1 MTKTP
6 KEIFIDACRMLMRRK
21 QFYYNLLTQFVI
33 TEKKGTGT
41 MGVCYL
47 DKKMHIIYDPDF
59 VARYD
64 SMELAPVLEH
74 ECNHFLYD
82 HCSDFKD
89 KGTKSVFESEEEV
102 KDHIRQQAMKQH
114 EHHLQNIAMDRSIN
128 AYIDDLPNIRILRK
142 EMISG
147 DKEKDEKAQ
156 GKIIRVF
163 QKHAEDP
170 SLDVVEV
177 SGITVES
184 FKQLLKDSGYKGDP
198 DKIEPFETWGYYYDL
213 LKSCPKIKEEA
224 QKIQTMDVHFVPG
237 TTGEGGQSFDV
248 QGNPQDAQGEGEGQG
263 QPGQGQS
270 QRGQGSGPGERE
282 QKELSPKSGN
292 GQGDGEGKEGKKEVT
307 ETPGQGP
314 SKQQIGRMAFD
325 ALRKSNQSKLPGH
338 LRGMMERI
346 AAMYDSEPLPWYVI
360 LRKLINTSIKTV
372 MENNVNI
379 RNRRNTSPMI
389 LPGYI
394 NKPLIDIGVVWDV
407 SGSCMDAE
415 TQGHFVNECNALVKA
430 GARLT
435 VYYCDQ
441 DVEHVQKVHT
451 KLVPEKYEIKG
462 GGGTHLDNGIKRAIE
477 DGNNIIIQL
486 TDGYMNYTMTKAD
499 LKGRKVIT
507 ATTGDRPPASYGPC
521 IEINPR
527 NKE

>member
-1 MTKTP
+1 MTNRGAIVKKTP
-6 KEIFIDACRMLMRRK
+6 KEIVIDGARQLMRRK

-33 TEKKGTGT
+33 TEKKGVGT

-47 DKKMHIIYDPDF
+47 DKKMHLIYDPDF
-59 VARYD
+59 VSRY
-64 SMELAPVLEH
+64 EPLEIAPILEH

-89 KGTKSVFESEEEV
+89 SGTKSVFESEDEV
-102 KDHIRQQAMKQH
+102 KDHIRQQAMKKH
-114 EHHLQNIAMDRSIN
+114 DHHLQNIAMDRSIN
-128 AYIDDLPNIRILRK
+128 VYLDDLPNIRIERAQML
-142 EMISG
+142 SG
-147 DKEKDEKAQ
+147 DKDKDEKAQ

-163 QKHAEDP
+163 EKHAEDP
-170 SLDVVEV
+170 TKDIVET

-184 FKQLLKDSGYKGDP
+184 FKQLLIDSQYQGDVN
-198 DKIEPFETWGYYYDL
+198 KIEQFEGWRYYYDL

-237 TTGEGGQSFDV
+237 TTGEGGESFDID
-248 QGNPQDAQGEGEGQG
+248 GNPQDGQGDQQGQG
-263 QPGQGQS
+263 QGQGKE
-270 QRGQGSGPGERE
+270 QGRE
-282 QKELSPKSGN
+282 QKELSPKGSG
-292 GQGDGEGKEGKKEVT
+292 GGEGDKKKEVT
-307 ETPGQGP
+307 ETPGEGP

-346 AAMYDSEPLPWYVI
+346 AQMYDSEPLPWYVI

-407 SGSCMDAE
+407 SGSCMDNE

-435 VYYCDQ
+435 VYYTDT
-441 DVEHVQKVHT
+441 DVEHVQKVHR
-451 KLVPEKYEIKG
+451 KLVPEKYEIRG
-462 GGGTHLDNGIKRAIE
+462 NGGTALDTGVKRAIE
-477 DGNNIIIQL
+477 DGNHVIIQL
-486 TDGYMNYTMTKAD
+486 TDGYYSFTMTKAD

-507 ATTGDRPPASYGPC
+507 VTTGDLAPKHYGPS

>member
-6 KEIFIDACRMLMRRK
+6 KEIFIDGCRKLMSRK

-33 TEKKGTGT
+33 TEKKGIGT

-47 DKKMHIIYDPDF
+47 DKKMHIMYDPDF
-59 VARYD
+59 VSRYEPV
-64 SMELAPVLEH
+64 ELSPILEH

-89 KGTKSVFESEEEV
+89 SGTKSVFESEDEV
-102 KDHIRQQAMKQH
+102 KDHIRQQAMKKH

-128 AYIDDLPNIRILRK
+128 VYLDDLPSIRILRK
-142 EMISG
+142 EMLSG

-156 GKIIRVF
+156 GKIVRVF
-163 QKHAEDP
+163 KKHEEDP

-184 FKQLLKDSGYKGDP
+184 FKQLLIDSEYNGDVN
-198 DKIEPFETWGYYYDL
+198 KIEQFETWRYYYDL
-213 LKSCPKIKEEA
+213 LKSCPKIKEQA
-224 QKIQTMDVHFVPG
+224 QQIQTMDVHFVPG
-237 TTGEGGQSFDV
+237 TTGEGGQSFDID
-248 QGNPQDAQGEGEGQG
+248 GNPMDGEGQPS
-263 QPGQGQS
+263 QGQGQGGE
-270 QRGQGSGPGERE
+270 QERE
-282 QKELSPKSGN
+282 QKELSPKGAGS
-292 GQGDGEGKEGKKEVT
+292 GDGEGKKEVT
-307 ETPGQGP
+307 ETPGEGP

-346 AAMYDSEPLPWYVI
+346 AQMYDSQPLPWYVI
-360 LRKLINTSIKTV
+360 LRKMINTSIKTV

-407 SGSCMDAE
+407 SGSCMDNE

-435 VYYCDQ
+435 VYYCDAQ
-441 DVEHVQKVHT
+441 VEHIQKVHT
-451 KLVPEKYEIKG
+451 KLVPAKYEIRG
-462 GGGTHLDNGIKRAIE
+462 GGGTDICIGIKKAIE
-477 DGNNIIIQL
+477 DGNHVIISL
-486 TDGYMNYTMTKAD
+486 TDGYFDHYLTKKD

-507 ATTGDRPPASYGPC
+507 ATTGDLAPKEWGPS